1 MVDIWRSMTYSAP
14 HMEHK
19 ISSRG
24 TTPLSVR
31 RAQRS
36 LADSITTWRKLRG
49 LTQAQ
54 LAERADVSRGVVR
67 RIEAADGGVS
77 VENLLRILRAL
88 GIQDLLTEALDP
100 LASDIGRLRSEE
112 ELPRR
117 VRPRRLTG
125 DG

>member
-1 MVDIWRSMTYSAP
+1 
-14 HMEHK
+14 MEHK
-19 ISSRG
+19 VSRS
-24 TTPLSVR
+24 TTPVPVR

-36 LADSITTWRKLRG
+36 VAESVATWRKLRG

-54 LAERADVSRGVVR
+54 LAERADLSRGVVR

-77 VENLLRILRAL
+77 VENLIRILRAL
-88 GIQDLLTEALDP
+88 GIQELLTEALDP
-100 LASDIGRLRSEE
+100 LASDVGRLRSDQ

-117 VRPRRLTG
+117 VRPRRLTD

>member
-1 MVDIWRSMTYSAP
+1 
-14 HMEHK
+14 
-19 ISSRG
+19 
-24 TTPLSVR
+24 
-31 RAQRS
+31 
-36 LADSITTWRKLRG
+36 LAESITTWRKLRG

-67 RIEAADGGVS
+67 RIEAGGGSISVS
-77 VENLLRILRAL
+77 VENLLRVLRAL
-88 GIQDLLTEALDP
+88 GIQQLLTDALDP
-100 LASDIGRLRSEE
+100 LASDIGRMRADQ

>member
-1 MVDIWRSMTYSAP
+1 MV
-14 HMEHK
+14 HK
-19 ISSRG
+19 TSRA
-24 TTPLSVR
+24 TPIPVR

-36 LADSITTWRKLRG
+36 LANSLATWRKLRG

-54 LAERADVSRGVVR
+54 LAERADVSRGVIR
-67 RIEAADGGVS
+67 RLEAGDGGVS

-88 GIQDLLTEALDP
+88 GIQELLAEALDP
-100 LASDIGRLRSEE
+100 LASDIGRLRADQ

>member
-1 MVDIWRSMTYSAP
+1 MERNASHRS
-14 HMEHK
+14 
-19 ISSRG
+19 
-24 TTPLSVR
+24 TPVPVR

-36 LADSITTWRKLRG
+36 LAQSVATWRKLRG

-54 LAERADVSRGVVR
+54 LAERAGLSRGVVR
-67 RIEAADGGVS
+67 RLEAADGGVS
-77 VENLLRILRAL
+77 VENLLRVLRAL
-88 GIQDLLTEALDP
+88 GIQELLTEALDP
-100 LASDIGRLRSEE
+100 LASDVGRLRSGQ

>member
-1 MVDIWRSMTYSAP
+1 MTYYAP
-14 HMEHK
+14 CMEHNLANR
-19 ISSRG
+19 S
-24 TTPLSVR
+24 TPIAVR
-31 RAQRS
+31 RGQRD
-36 LADSITTWRKLRG
+36 LAASIATWRKLRG

-67 RIEAADGGVS
+67 RIEAADGGVG

-88 GIQDLLTEALDP
+88 GIQNLLVEALDP
-100 LASDIGRLRSEE
+100 LASDIGRLRADQ

-117 VRPRRLTG
+117 VRPKRLTD

>member
-1 MVDIWRSMTYSAP
+1 MVDIRCGMAYSVP
-14 HMEHK
+14 YMDHK
-19 ISSRG
+19 GSTRR
-24 TTPLSVR
+24 TPVPVR

-36 LADSITTWRKLRG
+36 LGESIATWRKLRG

-54 LAERADVSRGVVR
+54 LAERAGVSRGVVR
-67 RIEAADGGVS
+67 RIEAADGGAS
-77 VENLLRILRAL
+77 VENLIRLLRAL

-100 LASDIGRLRSEE
+100 LASDVGRLRADQ

-117 VRPRRLTG
+117 VRPRKLTG

>member
-1 MVDIWRSMTYSAP
+1 MP
-14 HMEHK
+14 
-19 ISSRG
+19 
-24 TTPLSVR
+24 VR

-36 LADSITTWRKLRG
+36 LAECIATWRKLRG
-49 LTQAQ
+49 VTQAQ

-88 GIQDLLTEALDP
+88 GIHDLMTEALDP
-100 LASDIGRLRSEE
+100 LASDVGRLRSDQD
-112 ELPRR
+112 LPRR
-117 VRPRRLTG
+117 VRPRRLTD

>member
-1 MVDIWRSMTYSAP
+1 
-14 HMEHK
+14 
-19 ISSRG
+19 
-24 TTPLSVR
+24 VR
-31 RAQRS
+31 RAQRG
-36 LADSITTWRKLRG
+36 LAGSIATWRKLRG

-54 LAERADVSRGVVR
+54 LAERADVSRGVIR
-67 RIEAADGGVS
+67 RIEAVDGGVS

-88 GIQDLLTEALDP
+88 GIQNLLTEALDP
-100 LASDIGRLRSEE
+100 LASDVGRLRSDQ